1 MVWYPEV
8 EDVVCVNIEVLDLT
22 NDRHPHKLLGSRRGI
37 QTIIDKVK
45 NKEESGLTW
54 QAAILMK
61 ELARLHLFAGA
72 NHRTAY
78 VVAKMFLIR
87 NGRRLRVD
95 SFEDAYPF
103 IKNVEGR
110 NVDEIKRWV
119 EHGA

>member
-103 IKNVEGR
+103 INNVEGR
-110 NVDEIKRWV
+110 NVDEIQRWV

>member
-72 NHRTAY
+72 NHRTAD

-110 NVDEIKRWV
+110 NVDEIQRWV